1 VLRLLLTHTLIW
13 KMPQLSAQ
21 GVIMKSWIDELK
33 PGDRVT
39 FDGDPA
45 RVFNVIRQR
54 PTAPDYFYLDFD
66 DGSYISVNDNE
77 LIADGKKL

>member
-1 VLRLLLTHTLIW
+1 MT
-13 KMPQLSAQ
+13 
-21 GVIMKSWIDELK
+21 SWIDELK
-33 PGDRVT
+33 SGDRVI

-77 LIADGKKL
+77 LIANGKKL

>member
-1 VLRLLLTHTLIW
+1 
-13 KMPQLSAQ
+13 M
-21 GVIMKSWIDELK
+21 
-33 PGDRVT
+33 

-66 DGSYISVNDNE
+66 DGSYIGVNDNE
-77 LIADGKKL
+77 LIANGVRGQD